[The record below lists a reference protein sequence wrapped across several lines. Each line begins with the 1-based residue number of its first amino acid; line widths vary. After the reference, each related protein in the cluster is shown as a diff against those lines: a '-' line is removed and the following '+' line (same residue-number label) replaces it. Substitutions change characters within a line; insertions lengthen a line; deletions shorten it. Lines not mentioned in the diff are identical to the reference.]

1 MRIAIEPAGQSSTL
15 KANGKSFYVAGWF
28 LGQEDFKRATALY
41 AHLRDI
47 DDQIDEAADSETA
60 AKNLKAILAEL
71 DNPIDDEQDHLEIDT
86 ATMHA
91 FLRGMAYD
99 IGEVAIHDQSE
110 LEDYCYCVAG
120 TVGEMMCQAL
130 RCDDPRAIS
139 HAIDMGVA
147 MQMTNIAR
155 DVYEDAERGRLY
167 VPKAWLGDISCED
180 ILQPSAAAETQI
192 RSAILCLIAL
202 SEKRYQTARHGIA
215 LLPVR
220 SRLAILAA
228 SYIYGGIGRAI
239 RKEQAQNWQS
249 RMVIS
254 KPQKLKLVLVSIAK
268 FVTSSSLWSYRD
280 GPSVGKPE
288 QSLRTLLDG

>member
-1 MRIAIEPAGQSSTL
+1 
-15 KANGKSFYVAGWF
+15 
-28 LGQEDFKRATALY
+28 
-41 AHLRDI
+41 
-47 DDQIDEAADSETA
+47 
-60 AKNLKAILAEL
+60 
-71 DNPIDDEQDHLEIDT
+71 
-86 ATMHA
+86 
-91 FLRGMAYD
+91 
-99 IGEVAIHDQSE
+99 
-110 LEDYCYCVAG
+110 
-120 TVGEMMCQAL
+120 
-130 RCDDPRAIS
+130 
-139 HAIDMGVA
+139 

-155 DVYEDAERGRLY
+155 DVYEDAERGRIY
-167 VPKAWLGDISCED
+167 VPRAWLGDISCED

-268 FVTSSSLWSYRD
+268 FVTSPSLWSYRD